1 MELPDFD
8 WRAGE
13 LLVHGKAGRRERLP
27 LAHDVGVAIVAYLRN
42 GRPQAPSRARWS
54 CVAMRRGKRC
64 RSRQSAASSMQLEI
78 ERACLTSA
86 RIGCATAQPASCW
99 QQERACPRSAKHY
112 GNDRSPRPRSTPRL
126 TAPGWPSSPARGRGA
141 YDERAGRDSRRLPH
155 TAPFAGL
162 QALVHERLLGQF
174 LDFLAEREEP
184 TITTELAIA
193 WASWPSGASPG
204 WIAQRLST
212 VRAFATF
219 VAGIAERTQVP
230 PVGCLPGGPRRAVP
244 YLYTD
249 AEVEAIMAV
258 GDDEIRSMTPGV
270 VAGSSPTFDN
280 PIELRSRSAGF
291 VVEMHRSSMRWHA
304 GAGYRSIVAALMAS
318 SSVIVGVVAV
328 SLRS

>member
-1 MELPDFD
+1 M
-8 WRAGE
+8 AG
-13 LLVHGKAGRRERLP
+13 
-27 LAHDVGVAIVAYLRN
+27 
-42 GRPQAPSRARWS
+42 
-54 CVAMRRGKRC
+54 
-64 RSRQSAASSMQLEI
+64 
-78 ERACLTSA
+78 
-86 RIGCATAQPASCW
+86 
-99 QQERACPRSAKHY
+99 
-112 GNDRSPRPRSTPRL
+112 
-126 TAPGWPSSPARGRGA
+126 
-141 YDERAGRDSRRLPH
+141 
-155 TAPFAGL
+155 
-162 QALVHERLLGQF
+162 
-174 LDFLAEREEP
+174 
-184 TITTELAIA
+184 
-193 WASWPSGASPG
+193 ASWPSGASPG

-219 VAGIAERTQVP
+219 VAGIAERAQVP

-291 VVEMHRSSMRWHA
+291 VVEMHRSSMRWRA